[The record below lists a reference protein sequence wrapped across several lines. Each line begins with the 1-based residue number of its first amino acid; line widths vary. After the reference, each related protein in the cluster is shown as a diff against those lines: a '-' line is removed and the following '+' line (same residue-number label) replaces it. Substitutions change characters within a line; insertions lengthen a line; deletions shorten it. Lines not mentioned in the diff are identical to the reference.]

1 VNSIKKMEK
10 TSSVLNIHGKT
21 KDCAQWVID
30 TYGEAAKESNYQNN
44 QTMQM
49 WIKQSEEFLTND
61 G

>member
-1 VNSIKKMEK
+1 MMKEG
-10 TSSVLNIHGKT
+10 SVLNIHGKT

-49 WIKQSEEFLTND
+49 WIKQSQEVLD
-61 G
+61 D